1 MLTNTF
7 KYLGLAY
14 KYLLT
19 LSVTQ
24 VACERSFSALKFI
37 KTHMR
42 SMLRQA
48 NLEGLMLMKLEHEL
62 TLAIDNDSIIDKIA
76 DHSRSYAAIL
86 KL

>member
-1 MLTNTF
+1 MTR
-7 KYLGLAY
+7 
-14 KYLLT
+14 
-19 LSVTQ
+19 TQ
-24 VACERSFSALKFI
+24 TCKGKSPVSDHTEFI
-37 KTHMR
+37 KAHMR

-76 DHSRSYAAIL
+76 DHFRGYAAIL

>member
-14 KYLLT
+14 RYLLT

-37 KTHMR
+37 KTHVR
-42 SMLRQA
+42 SRLRQD
-48 NLEGLMLMKLEHEL
+48 NLEGLMLMKVEHEL
-62 TLAIDNDSIIDKIA
+62 TLAIDNEFIIDKIA
-76 DHSRSYAAIL
+76 NHSKSYARIL